1 MQQFLALSV
10 VAPNGTRIAQGI
22 KTLEVRS
29 WVPAQLP
36 LKDLFIVENQN
47 FLINDGDEEEGVAVA
62 LVDVDSIHVWRND
75 EIELACASGWS
86 KGYFAWVLSNVRPM
100 KRQLKVPAKRKI
112 YQVSLDLP

>member
-47 FLINDGDEEEGVAVA
+47 FLINDGDEG
-62 LVDVDSIHVWRND
+62 
-75 EIELACASGWS
+75 
-86 KGYFAWVLSNVRPM
+86 
-100 KRQLKVPAKRKI
+100 
-112 YQVSLDLP
+112 

>member
-10 VAPNGTRIAQGI
+10 VAPNGTRIAQRI

-47 FLINDGDEEEGVAVA
+47 FLKNDGDEDNVKLSSLSGFTINNVDFINGVVKLRIA
-62 LVDVDSIHVWRND
+62 I
-75 EIELACASGWS
+75 
-86 KGYFAWVLSNVRPM
+86 
-100 KRQLKVPAKRKI
+100 
-112 YQVSLDLP
+112 

>member
-22 KTLEVRS
+22 KILEVRS

-47 FLINDGDEEEGVAVA
+47 FLINDGDEEEGSPSLWLMLILFMFGETMRLNLPVP
-62 LVDVDSIHVWRND
+62 LVGVKDI
-75 EIELACASGWS
+75 LLG
-86 KGYFAWVLSNVRPM
+86 F
-100 KRQLKVPAKRKI
+100 
-112 YQVSLDLP
+112 

>member
-10 VAPNGTRIAQGI
+10 VAPNGTRIAQRI

-47 FLINDGDEEEGVAVA
+47 FWGC
-62 LVDVDSIHVWRND
+62 SR
-75 EIELACASGWS
+75 LAE
-86 KGYFAWVLSNVRPM
+86 VLLYENED
-100 KRQLKVPAKRKI
+100 K
-112 YQVSLDLP
+112 SL

>member
-10 VAPNGTRIAQGI
+10 VAPNGIRIAQRI

-47 FLINDGDEEEGVAVA
+47 FLKNDGDEG
-62 LVDVDSIHVWRND
+62 
-75 EIELACASGWS
+75 
-86 KGYFAWVLSNVRPM
+86 
-100 KRQLKVPAKRKI
+100 
-112 YQVSLDLP
+112 